1 MEYEIE
7 RFLHAPLA
15 QLDRVAHYECEGW
28 GFESL
33 MAHQQSLEISMISR
47 LFFCFFSAWNLW
59 FPSFF
64 PLFSAV
70 QLMIHILSCAGL
82 DDLQADSSIFCWRS
96 FMHTMYYTSETY
108 ILLDKIKNALKN
120 VLLEHFIFTG
130 TELYDGAVFS
140 LFSLIFSMVFHLKRV
155 WQIWCHHAII
165 SIGG

>member
-1 MEYEIE
+1 MRRLGVRVPYG
-7 RFLHAPLA
+7 APIYPWNSN
-15 QLDRVAHYECEGW
+15 DSK
-28 GFESL
+28 GFSF
-33 MAHQQSLEISMISR
+33 AFFR
-47 LFFCFFSAWNLW
+47 LGIYD
-59 FPSFF
+59 F

-155 WQIWCHHAII
+155 WQI
-165 SIGG
+165 